1 MLATAWPRQGV
12 DALPV
17 LAKNTE
23 GFRVHFYDPTA
34 AAPTVHMP
42 NAQTNV
48 TILDNDPPPH
58 ILVNRATPGG
68 YSEEG
73 EVISWGISRYDGPL
87 DQASSVDYVTQPADA
102 TSPEDYDGALTGT
115 VHFAPGENLQFVTI
129 DVNDDDVFELTET
142 AAFNY
147 LIRSTARSQRLQKHT
162 K

>member
-1 MLATAWPRQGV
+1 M
-12 DALPV
+12 
-17 LAKNTE
+17 
-23 GFRVHFYDPTA
+23 HFYDPTA

-58 ILVNRATPGG
+58 VLVNRATPGG